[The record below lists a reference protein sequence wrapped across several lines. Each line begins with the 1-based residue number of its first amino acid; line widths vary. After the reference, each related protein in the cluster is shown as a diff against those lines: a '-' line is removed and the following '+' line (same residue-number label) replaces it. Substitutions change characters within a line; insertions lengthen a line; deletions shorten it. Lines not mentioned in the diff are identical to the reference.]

1 MVGMMPDRRGD
12 GREIGR
18 ATRLS
23 GDTPVVTREGRPERA
38 AGAVTSAA
46 EFDAYVRRAE
56 ADAEVVGLVLMG
68 SRGFD
73 ALVGDDSDYDLLVI
87 VDGPLESWATEHG
100 SSVEAWPMTLE
111 RFAAQGLPGSPD
123 AWNRPAFLGIR
134 VVLDRTRGEIGRLVD
149 RKRVLGPD
157 EASAIAAESLDGYVN
172 SLYRSLRNLEAGRD
186 LEGRLDALESI
197 GPMLTT
203 VFAFEGRVRP
213 FNKWLGVELA
223 RQPLAFGD
231 LAALADALASTPTA
245 ATQRAVFRR
254 IEATARLAGH
264 AAVIDGWR
272 PDVDWLRGGPP

>member
-1 MVGMMPDRRGD
+1 
-12 GREIGR
+12 
-18 ATRLS
+18 
-23 GDTPVVTREGRPERA
+23 VTQEGRPERA
-38 AGAVTSAA
+38 ADAATSAA

-56 ADAEVVGLVLMG
+56 ADPEVVGLVLMG

-87 VDGPLESWATEHG
+87 VAGPLEPWTTEHG
-100 SSVEAWPMTLE
+100 SSVETWPMTLE

-123 AWNRPAFLGIR
+123 AWNRPAFLGVR
-134 VVLDRTRGEIGRLVD
+134 VVLDRTGGEIGRLVE
-149 RKRVLGPD
+149 RKRVLAPD
-157 EASAIAAESLDGYVN
+157 EAAAIAAASLDGYVN

-197 GPMLTT
+197 GPLLTT
-203 VFAFEGRVRP
+203 AFAFEGRVRP

-231 LAALADALASTPTA
+231 LAAVADAIASAPTA
-245 ATQRAVFRR
+245 ATQRAAFRR
-254 IEATARLAGH
+254 IEAAARAAGH
-264 AAVIDGWR
+264 GAVIDGWE